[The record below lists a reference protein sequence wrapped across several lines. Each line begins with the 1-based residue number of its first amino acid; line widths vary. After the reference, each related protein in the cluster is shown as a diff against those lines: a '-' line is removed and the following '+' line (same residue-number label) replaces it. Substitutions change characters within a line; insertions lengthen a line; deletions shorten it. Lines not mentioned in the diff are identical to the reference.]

1 MAQAPAMNMDLLGM
15 SHAISVLRAVAPDV
29 GVSHSSWTTWA
40 QQPGFQPIGP
50 LPGVGRDVALRA
62 HLIIPGVD
70 CRAVVQTVD
79 GRPTVAA
86 APAFIEIVTSLDPQG
101 VLVSFLGGNEH
112 SVLSLLNPAQPF
124 DFVWPADSDAPLRPG
139 HQPVSLATVEAQLL
153 GAIQQTLAQL
163 TMIRAR
169 HPGLRIVHVAPPPP
183 QGNEG
188 RMRDTP
194 EVFGDL
200 IARHGLMPLSIR
212 LKYYGVYV
220 DLFRRHLAPL
230 GIDCLGPPPES
241 LDEHGALR
249 DVLTLGCT
257 HGNQA
262 YGALVLQQLR
272 QLA

>member
-1 MAQAPAMNMDLLGM
+1 MNMDILGM
-15 SHAISVLRAVAPDV
+15 SHAISVLRAVVPDV
-29 GVSHSSWTTWA
+29 GVSHTSWTTWA

-50 LPGVGRDVALRA
+50 LPGDGRDVALRA

-101 VLVSFLGGNEH
+101 LLVSFLGGNEH
-112 SVLSLLNPAQPF
+112 SVLSLLNPAVPF
-124 DFVWPADSDAPLRPG
+124 DFVWPAGHEAPLLAG
-139 HQPVSLATVEAQLL
+139 HQPVSLAVVEAQLL
-153 GAIQQTLAQL
+153 AAIQQTLAQL

-183 QGNEG
+183 QANEA

-212 LKYYGVYV
+212 LKYYGLYV
-220 DLFRRHLAPL
+220 ELFRRHLAPL
-230 GIDCLGPPPES
+230 GIECLGPPPDS

-249 DVLTLGCT
+249 DGLTLGCT
-257 HGNQA
+257 HGNEA
-262 YGALVLQQLR
+262 YGALVLKQLR

>member
-1 MAQAPAMNMDLLGM
+1 M
-15 SHAISVLRAVAPDV
+15 SHAISVLRAAAPEV
-29 GVSHSSWTTWA
+29 GVSHQSWTTWA
-40 QQPGFQPIGP
+40 QQPGFQPIGR
-50 LPGVGRDVALRA
+50 LPGEGTPIELRA

-70 CRAVVQTVD
+70 CRAVVQVVD

-86 APAFIEIVTSLDPQG
+86 APAFIDIVNHLPPEG
-101 VLVSFLGGNEH
+101 LLLSFLGGNEH
-112 SVLSLLNPAQPF
+112 SVLSLLNPAAPF
-124 DFVWPADSDAPLRPG
+124 DFVWPAGSDAPLLPG
-139 HQPVSLATVEAQLL
+139 HQPVSAAVVEAQLL

-169 HPGLRIVHVAPPPP
+169 HPALRVVHVAPPPP
-183 QGNEG
+183 QANEA

-212 LKYYGVYV
+212 LKYYGLYV
-220 DLFRRHLAPL
+220 ELFRRHLAPL
-230 GIDCLGPPPES
+230 GIECLGPPPES

-249 DVLTLGCT
+249 DALTLGCT
-257 HGNQA
+257 HGNEA

-272 QLA
+272 HLA